1 MADLGRR
8 SFITGLGAALIA
20 APAIVRAGS
29 LMPVRNMLITDFTT
43 ENMIVKC
50 TEVHRFM
57 VTIII
62 DGEEMVIGKWVQL
75 P

>member
-1 MADLGRR
+1 MADLARR

-57 VTIII
+57 VTITI
-62 DGEEMVIGKWVQL
+62 DGVGKWVQL

>member
-1 MADLGRR
+1 MADLARR

-20 APAIVRAGS
+20 APAIVRVGS

-62 DGEEMVIGKWVQL
+62 DGEQMVVGKWVQ